1 MSGWK
6 IVLYEQRPECPK
18 VGDLFPA
25 PWLLRE
31 HWADN
36 LSPRYLALPEPR
48 RMPLVVILPGG
59 TPFPIDFREHNA
71 AGPYGNGWAVSGDPA
86 TSLTLSPSVNVSG
99 AYHGWIRGGVLSE
112 DVEGRRFPDEPRT
125 A

>member
-6 IVLYEQRPECPK
+6 IVLHEKRPEHPK

-25 PWLLRE
+25 PWILQRQK
-31 HWADN
+31 N
-36 LSPRYLALPEPR
+36 FGLSPQYFALPEPR
-48 RMPLVVILPGG
+48 RLPLTIILPGG
-59 TPFPIDFREHNA
+59 TPFCIDEMARA
-71 AGPYGNGWAVSGDPA
+71 RGDYYGVGWAVSGDPA
-86 TSLTLSPSVNVSG
+86 TSLTLAPSVNIVG
-99 AYHGWIRGGVLSE
+99 AYHGWIRDGVISE